1 MEIAHHTRAE
11 LPKGRAFS
19 GQPPRF
25 ECSPCCA
32 QPFGRLCCRKSAVS
46 HTPSPLQS
54 VGDDR
59 SPRQI
64 RSAAIAA
71 SLDYLDVIRKADSLR
86 RSPLTGLGYPPN
98 RYRRTASR
106 RSLTCGRHVP
116 CPSSMPMIAFV
127 RLLLTNWRA
136 QPLQPGI
143 APMQLRTM
151 SGCRQRNWWL
161 APALLQRGRSGRCRQ
176 SFAPMTRQY
185 KAQTRA

>member
-106 RSLTCGRHVP
+106 RSLTCGRYVP
-116 CPSSMPMIAFV
+116 CPSSMTMIPFV
-127 RLLLTNWRA
+127 RRLLTNWRA
-136 QPLQPGI
+136 QPLQPG
-143 APMQLRTM
+143 
-151 SGCRQRNWWL
+151 S
-161 APALLQRGRSGRCRQ
+161 LQCNSEPCPDADNETGGLHPLSCSAGEAGAVANL
-176 SFAPMTRQY
+176 SLP
-185 KAQTRA
+185 